1 MKVLVIAEHNNDA
14 ILHSTL
20 HAVTAAQ
27 ALGEVTLL
35 VAGFQ
40 QEKAVEAA
48 SKIHGVSHVISV
60 NAEHYQHQ
68 LPEEFAPLVANLKG
82 QYDAF
87 TATASVFGKNL
98 MPRIA
103 ALMDVSQISD
113 ITKVVNENTFEHPIY
128 AGNVIETISTT
139 EETLVLTF
147 RSTAFE
153 ASAVEGGNANVLNM
167 DAIPATNLTQFV
179 SANLTKSDRPELG
192 QAKVIVSGG
201 RALQSKEQ
209 FETLLTPLA
218 DKLNAAI
225 GASRA
230 AVDSGFVA
238 NDYQVG
244 QTGKIV
250 APELYLALGISGAI
264 QHIAGMQGSKV
275 IVAINKDPDA
285 AIFKIADYG
294 LVGDLFEIIPQLT
307 EQL

>member
-20 HAVTAAQ
+20 HAITAGQ
-27 ALGEVTLL
+27 TLGEVTVL

-40 QEKAVEAA
+40 QDKAVNAA
-48 SKIHGVSHVISV
+48 KNIAGVSHVISV
-60 NAEHYQHQ
+60 DAAHYQHQ
-68 LPEEFAPLVANLKG
+68 LPEELAPLIASLKG

-98 MPRIA
+98 MPRVA

-113 ITKVVNENTFEHPIY
+113 ITKVLSDRTFEHPIY
-128 AGNVIETISTT
+128 AGNVIETVTTT
-139 EETLVLTF
+139 EDTLVLTF

-153 ASAVEGGNANVLNM
+153 AANVEGGNAGVVTM
-167 DAIPATNLTQFV
+167 DAVAATNLTQFV
-179 SANLTKSDRPELG
+179 SANLSKSDRPELG

-201 RALQSKEQ
+201 RALQSKAQ

-250 APELYLALGISGAI
+250 APELYMALGISGAI

-294 LVGDLFEIIPQLT
+294 LVGDIFEIIPQLT

>member
-1 MKVLVIAEHNNDA
+1 MKVLIIAEHNNDA

-40 QEKAVEAA
+40 QAKAVESAQ
-48 SKIHGVSHVISV
+48 KIAGVSHVIAV
-60 NAEHYQHQ
+60 DAEHYCHQ
-68 LPEEFAPLVANLKG
+68 LPEELAPLVASLKD

-87 TATASVFGKNL
+87 AATASVFGKNL
-98 MPRIA
+98 MPRVS

-113 ITKVVNENTFEHPIY
+113 ITKIMNHNTFEHPIY

-147 RSTAFE
+147 RSTAFI
-153 ASAVEGGNANVLNM
+153 AAAVEGGNSDVISV
-167 DAIPATNLTQFV
+167 DAVSPNNLTQFI

-209 FETLLTPLA
+209 FEKLLTPLA

-264 QHIAGMQGSKV
+264 QHLAGMQGSKV

-285 AIFKIADYG
+285 AIFKVADYG
-294 LVGDLFEIIPQLT
+294 LVGDIFEIIPELTAQL
-307 EQL
+307 

>member
-1 MKVLVIAEHNNDA
+1 MKVLVIAEHSNDA

-48 SKIHGVSHVISV
+48 SKIAGVSHVISV
-60 NAEHYQHQ
+60 NAEYYQHQ
-68 LPEEFAPLVANLKG
+68 LPEELAPLIASLKG
-82 QYDAF
+82 QYGAF

-98 MPRIA
+98 MPRVA

-113 ITKVVNENTFEHPIY
+113 ITKVVSTNTFEHPIY

-153 ASAVEGGNANVLNM
+153 ASAVGGGNANVVNM
-167 DAIPATNLTQFV
+167 DAIEAANLTQFV
-179 SANLTKSDRPELG
+179 SSNLTKSDRPELG

>member
-27 ALGEVTLL
+27 VLGEVTLL

-40 QEKAVEAA
+40 QKKAVEAA
-48 SKIHGVSHVISV
+48 SKISGVSHIISV

-68 LPEEFAPLVANLKG
+68 LPEELAPLVANLKG

-167 DAIPATNLTQFV
+167 DTIPATNLTQFV